1 MSCGWLLVHVLLLL
15 ACPGLSRCVPDYPSF
30 TDNSDPQSERY
41 KKRYNDI
48 DYDSFIGL
56 MGRRS
61 TGTNLDTNSPFRP
74 NMNDIFVGLLGRR
87 NTVSAIPAWRGERRG
102 NIFLKDRR
110 LRFCCGA

>member
-61 TGTNLDTNSPFRP
+61 TGTNRDTNSPFRP
-74 NMNDIFVGLLGRR
+74 NMNDIFVGLLGHR

-110 LRFCCGA
+110 LRFCCGV

>member
-1 MSCGWLLVHVLLLL
+1 MSCSWLLVLFSHVVLLL
-15 ACPGLSRCVPDYPSF
+15 ACPGLSRCALDYPSF

-41 KKRYNDI
+41 DKRNNDI

-61 TGTNLDTNSPFRP
+61 AA

-87 NTVSAIPAWRGERRG
+87 NIVSGKRLMNSGQYELAERVNGE
-102 NIFLKDRR
+102 
-110 LRFCCGA
+110 

>member
-1 MSCGWLLVHVLLLL
+1 MSCIWSLVLFSLLL
-15 ACPGLSRCVPDYPSF
+15 ACPGLSRCALDYLSF

-41 KKRYNDI
+41 DKRYGDI

-61 TGTNLDTNSPFRP
+61 AGTNRDTISTFRP

-87 NTVSAIPAWRGERRG
+87 NIVSAIPAWRRERRG

-110 LRFCCGA
+110 QRFCCGV